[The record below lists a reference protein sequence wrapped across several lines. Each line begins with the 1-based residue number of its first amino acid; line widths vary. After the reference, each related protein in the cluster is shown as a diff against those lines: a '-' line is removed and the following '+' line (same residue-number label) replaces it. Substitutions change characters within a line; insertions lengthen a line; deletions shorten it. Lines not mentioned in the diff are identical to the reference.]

1 MGAGEQAASLW
12 SGHLPVQRDRTRT
25 QVEEGGLLCFL
36 SGFSNWTLT
45 FCPQRPETFGL
56 GLNLT
61 TGFPSYRL
69 QMVGLLNPHNQVSQF
84 PKINLYLSWFSFSRE
99 PY

>member
-36 SGFSNWTLT
+36 LLRGVVGVLQTVH
-45 FCPQRPETFGL
+45 CPKQPEIQRTREKAL
-56 GLNLT
+56 G
-61 TGFPSYRL
+61 
-69 QMVGLLNPHNQVSQF
+69 VEV
-84 PKINLYLSWFSFSRE
+84 
-99 PY
+99 